1 MSILPYGIADN
12 SFYIELVIDKII
24 EYQNDIEDGN
34 KELKILEDKQKKYI
48 SYIKNPDKLFE
59 HKHEKIMNLLEE
71 KISQENKYL
80 NKESDVNILEDIIDL
95 NLHRSFLVPIIF
107 DGSFKSKRKK
117 FLKNTEKFAK
127 IELNGIETKI
137 NNIEIKI
144 NKYDIF
150 RNKNEFNQKIDFY
163 VDYYENKFLK
173 NKKNIEHKN
182 DILGILNKELSI
194 FKHIKLNLLHI
205 IDYSNLF
212 KIINEFFPNLKC
224 NELDFFDLFFYFNL
238 FYYLKINLYHRYD
251 TIFKFLDQKFN
262 DDIINL
268 IFNNLREPYI
278 NCNVFKIDIDSNE
291 NRKIIFDYDLMF
303 KNYEYDFD
311 NLEFKIDDLISSYFS
326 NLSNN
331 IKNRVKEL
339 IIFIIWINHFLC
351 PFYNPKTILL
361 DIKGKQNY
369 FDFIKK
375 VENIEI
381 INIFNNDINENEILN
396 LVGIGNDKV
405 NDDDENNDNKNNK
418 LFNYG
423 LDISNDLICFFEYDI
438 N

>member
-1 MSILPYGIADN
+1 
-12 SFYIELVIDKII
+12 
-24 EYQNDIEDGN
+24 
-34 KELKILEDKQKKYI
+34 
-48 SYIKNPDKLFE
+48 
-59 HKHEKIMNLLEE
+59 
-71 KISQENKYL
+71 
-80 NKESDVNILEDIIDL
+80 
-95 NLHRSFLVPIIF
+95 
-107 DGSFKSKRKK
+107 
-117 FLKNTEKFAK
+117 
-127 IELNGIETKI
+127 
-137 NNIEIKI
+137 
-144 NKYDIF
+144 
-150 RNKNEFNQKIDFY
+150 
-163 VDYYENKFLK
+163 
-173 NKKNIEHKN
+173 
-182 DILGILNKELSI
+182 
-194 FKHIKLNLLHI
+194 
-205 IDYSNLF
+205 
-212 KIINEFFPNLKC
+212 
-224 NELDFFDLFFYFNL
+224 
-238 FYYLKINLYHRYD
+238 
-251 TIFKFLDQKFN
+251 
-262 DDIINL
+262 
-268 IFNNLREPYI
+268 
-278 NCNVFKIDIDSNE
+278 
-291 NRKIIFDYDLMF
+291 MF

-405 NDDDENNDNKNNK
+405 NDDENNDNKNNK

>member
-150 RNKNEFNQKIDFY
+150 RNKDEFNQKIDFY

-205 IDYSNLF
+205 NDYSNLF

-278 NCNVFKIDIDSNE
+278 NCNVFKIDKDSNE

-326 NLSNN
+326 NSSDN

-381 INIFNNDINENEILN
+381 INIFNTDINENEILN